1 MVEII
6 KRLARPEIRVKV
18 GRIALGAFNQD
29 EFLDDDCPAPHR
41 GQDQTDHHDLH
52 HQVGLNEQR
61 PQREIGYRHAF
72 TGLGDFDGHGL
83 GEYKKFHRRLKT
95 C

>member
-29 EFLDDDCPAPHR
+29 EFLDEI
-41 GQDQTDHHDLH
+41 
-52 HQVGLNEQR
+52 LNAYH
-61 PQREIGYRHAF
+61 EIYR
-72 TGLGDFDGHGL
+72 T
-83 GEYKKFHRRLKT
+83 T
-95 C
+95 